1 MTYSMVAHD
10 PETGTFGVAV
20 QSHFFGV
27 GRIAGWARAGV
38 GAVVTQ
44 AAAEK
49 AHGPG
54 GLELLAAGRTP
65 REAVDELMAGDP
77 GRESRQLAMVGPEG
91 DAAAFTGDAC
101 ISQRGH
107 RTTEYVSA
115 QGNMLVSDRAWH
127 AMVDA
132 YEAAHG
138 DLAER
143 LLAALDAAEATGGD
157 ARGRQSASL
166 LVVSGPRTERA
177 WDGAVVDVRV
187 DDHPDPLVE
196 LRRLV
201 GLNRF
206 YDRLLDMLKDPGL
219 LTGTPSADPERVTR
233 ALDDLA
239 AGERLLGDN
248 QEATMWRGVLLAR
261 TGRTEEGAHALREAI
276 ARRPELEA
284 YLRQMT
290 AAGDL
295 PAAALPFGP
304 PA

>member
-10 PETGTFGVAV
+10 PRTGDLGVAI

-49 AHGPG
+49 AHGPR
-54 GLELLAAGRTP
+54 GLELLAAGRSP
-65 REAVDELMAGDP
+65 QEAVDELMAGDP
-77 GRESRQLAMVGPEG
+77 GRESRQLAVVAAGG
-91 DAAAFTGDAC
+91 GAAAFTGGAC
-101 ISQRGH
+101 LAQCGHARRGH
-107 RTTEYVSA
+107 VSA
-115 QGNMLVSDRAWH
+115 QGNMLVSDRTWD
-127 AMVDA
+127 AMVAA
-132 YEAAHG
+132 YEATGG

-166 LVVSGPRTERA
+166 LVVGGPRTDRA
-177 WDGAVVDVRV
+177 WDGVLVDVRV
-187 DDHPDPLVE
+187 DDHPDPLPE

-206 YDRLLDMLKDPGL
+206 YDRLLDMLKEPGL
-219 LTGTPSADPERVTR
+219 LIGRATAEPQRVER

-261 TGRTEEGAHALREAI
+261 TGRAEAGAAALREAL
-276 ARRPELEA
+276 ARRPELDG
-284 YLRQMT
+284 YLRQMA

-295 PAAALPFGP
+295 PAAALP
-304 PA
+304 AV

>member
-10 PETGTFGVAV
+10 PETGELGVAI

-49 AHGPG
+49 AHGPD
-54 GLELLAAGRTP
+54 GLDLLAAGRSP
-65 REAVDELMAGDP
+65 RAAVDALMAGDP
-77 GRESRQLAMVGPEG
+77 GRASRQLAMVAPGHA
-91 DAAAFTGDAC
+91 AAAFTGDAC
-101 ISQRGH
+101 LAQRGH
-107 RTTEYVSA
+107 RTREHVSA
-115 QGNMLVSDRAWH
+115 QGNMLVSGRAWD
-127 AMVDA
+127 AMVEA
-132 YEAAHG
+132 YEAAGG

-166 LVVSGPRTERA
+166 LVVGGPRTDRA
-177 WDGAVVDVRV
+177 WDGVRADVRV
-187 DDHPDPLVE
+187 DDHPDPLPE

-206 YDRLLDMLKDPGL
+206 YDRLLDMLKEPGL
-219 LTGTPSADPERVTR
+219 LVGPATAEPGRVEA
-233 ALDDLA
+233 ALADLA

-261 TGRTEEGAHALREAI
+261 AGRTEEGAAALREAL
-276 ARRPELEA
+276 ARRPELDP
-284 YLRQMT
+284 YLRQMA

-295 PAAALPFGP
+295 AEAALPPG
-304 PA
+304 

>member
-10 PETGTFGVAV
+10 PRTGELGVAI

-49 AHGPG
+49 AHGPN
-54 GLELLAAGRTP
+54 GLGLLAAGRSAQQ
-65 REAVDELMAGDP
+65 AVDELMGGDP
-77 GRESRQLAMVGPEG
+77 GREHRQLAIVAVHG
-91 DAAAFTGDAC
+91 AIATFTGDAC
-101 ISQRGH
+101 MAECGH
-107 RTTEYVSA
+107 RVGEHVSA

-127 AMVDA
+127 DMVDA
-132 YEAAHG
+132 YAAADG

-166 LVVSGPRTERA
+166 LVVGGPRTDRP
-177 WDGAVVDVRV
+177 WDGVVVDVRV
-187 DDHPDPLVE
+187 DDHPDPLPE

-206 YDRLLDMLKDPGL
+206 YDRLLDMLKEPGL
-219 LTGTPSADPERVTR
+219 LTGPPNAEPRRVEG
-233 ALDDLA
+233 ALAELA
-239 AGERLLGDN
+239 AGEGLLGDN

-261 TGRTEEGAHALREAI
+261 AGRGDEGAQALRAAL
-276 ARRPELEA
+276 ARRPQLEP
-284 YLRQMT
+284 YLRQM
-290 AAGDL
+290 AEAGTL
-295 PAAALPFGP
+295 PAGALRRT
-304 PA
+304 